1 MSYYYSPLDEA
12 RIVGAFIWVIG
23 IVGWVIVNLTTLIE
37 SFGQAVI
44 RVAGI
49 TARGLEQFE
58 QGRRKPSKMLVLPT
72 QPVNPP
78 SPTAVELA
86 NGIDITEHV
95 TGIDIQWE
103 ANQ

>member
-1 MSYYYSPLDEA
+1 
-12 RIVGAFIWVIG
+12 
-23 IVGWVIVNLTTLIE
+23 
-37 SFGQAVI
+37 
-44 RVAGI
+44 
-49 TARGLEQFE
+49 
-58 QGRRKPSKMLVLPT
+58 MLVLPT

-78 SPTAVELA
+78 TPTAVELA